1 MADKRP
7 ADKKPKGSGK
17 PSRINRLLV
26 KKVETEY
33 KSLSNLIVLT
43 NLGINSEQNQ
53 EIRFSLREKKLN
65 FHMVR
70 NRLAIKA
77 FGDLGLKEAN
87 KLFNGPSVMLDGE
100 DPVVAAKTALELVAK
115 YAKSIKISGGL
126 LDGKILSAEEVKTLS
141 KSKSKPE
148 LLGDIVSMMNGPGA
162 HIAALLKGPGGN
174 IAGAIKALVEKLE
187 KSAAPAEAVPE
198 AAAAAPVAA

>member
-53 EIRFSLREKKLN
+53 EIRFSLRDKKLN

-77 FGDLGLKEAN
+77 LSELGLKEAN
-87 KLFNGPSVMLDGE
+87 KLFNGPTVMLDGE
-100 DPVVAAKTALELVAK
+100 DPVVAAKTAIELVTK
-115 YAKSIKISGGL
+115 YAKSVKISGGL
-126 LDGKILSAEEVKTLS
+126 LDGKILSPDEVKTLS

-148 LLGDIVSMMNGPGA
+148 LLGDIVSMMNGPGGR
-162 HIAALLKGPGGN
+162 IAAALKGPGSS

-187 KSAAPAEAVPE
+187 KSAAPTE
-198 AAAAAPVAA
+198 AAAPDAAPVAA